1 MEIQVLEQ
9 NSNAIV
15 EAFKVDGGAQSL
27 FDRIAEQARSVIP
40 DLSTDKG
47 RKAIASMARKVA
59 SSKTAFDAHGK
70 ELKEQYTVIT
80 SKIDA
85 DRKLFRDQCDAL
97 RDEIRKPLTDW
108 EDAKKALDLLINEK
122 VEHVK
127 SFSLYTGEYSSASI
141 QNLIDELNS
150 IEINDSFGERK
161 DEAELAK
168 FKGIEALKAQYA
180 IELSREEK
188 EAEIARLAEIER
200 KENER
205 LQAIENER
213 IQKERDEKIAHEA
226 KLQAEREAEEKARI
240 ERDRVQREKL
250 EAEQRE
256 ENLKHEA
263 EQALIREAQLKEQAE
278 QQAKQVEIDKALSIE
293 RAEQAAKQAEHN
305 KQLAI
310 QAERDRIEREV
321 KAKAEAEIKEQQAR
335 EANKAHKKAVCDSIL
350 VELAKLNI
358 DESTGQNL
366 IKAIYNNQIPNI
378 SIKF

>member
-1 MEIQVLEQ
+1 MKIQVLEQ

-70 ELKEQYTVIT
+70 ELKEQYTAIT

-122 VEHVK
+122 VEHIK

-188 EAEIARLAEIER
+188 EAEIERLAEIER

-240 ERDRVQREKL
+240 ERERVQKEKD

-256 ENLKHEA
+256 ENLKREA

-278 QQAKQVEIDKALSIE
+278 QQAKQAEIDKQQAIE
-293 RAEQAAKQAEHN
+293 AERKRIEQQQFAQAE
-305 KQLAI
+305 K
-310 QAERDRIEREV
+310 ER
-321 KAKAEAEIKEQQAR
+321 KEQEAR

-350 VELAKLNI
+350 VELEKLNI
-358 DESTGQNL
+358 DEATGQNL

>member
-9 NSNAIV
+9 NSNVIV

-27 FDRIAEQARSVIP
+27 FDRIAEQARSIVFDINNSK
-40 DLSTDKG
+40 DRD
-47 RKAIASMARKVA
+47 AIKSLARKVA

-70 ELKEQYTVIT
+70 ELKEQYTAIT

-213 IQKERDEKIAHEA
+213 IQKERDEKITLEA
-226 KLQAEREAEEKARI
+226 KQKAEREAEEKARI
-240 ERDRVQREKL
+240 ERERVQKEKD

-256 ENLKHEA
+256 EKLKLEA
-263 EQALIREAQLKEQAE
+263 EQALIREAKLKEQAE
-278 QQAKQVEIDKALSIE
+278 QQAKQAEIDKALSIE
-293 RAEQAAKQAEHN
+293 RAEQVAKQAEHN

-310 QAERDRIEREV
+310 QAERDRIEREA
-321 KAKAEAEIKEQQAR
+321 KAKAEAKLKEQQAR

-350 VELAKLNI
+350 VELEKLNI
-358 DESTGQNL
+358 NEAIGQNL

>member
-9 NSNAIV
+9 NSNAIA
-15 EAFKVDGGAQSL
+15 EAYKVDGGAQSL

-47 RKAIASMARKVA
+47 RKAIASVARKVA

-70 ELKEQYTVIT
+70 ELKEQYTAIT

-108 EDAKKALDLLINEK
+108 EDAEK
-122 VEHVK
+122 DRVEGLQLRVDEISLPCEFESSQFIK
-127 SFSLYTGEYSSASI
+127 SQIEYI
-141 QNLIDELNS
+141 KS
-150 IEINDSFGERK
+150 IEVDDSFMEFK
-161 DEAELAK
+161 DKAKSAK
-168 FKGIEALKAQYA
+168 FSKLEMLNNLLTNVEKKEEEEAQLEKQRIEEQ
-180 IELSREEK
+180 
-188 EAEIARLAEIER
+188 
-200 KENER
+200 
-205 LQAIENER
+205 QR
-213 IQKERDEKIAHEA
+213 IQQERDEKIAHEA

-240 ERDRVQREKL
+240 ERERVEKEKKDAFEKSQREKR
-250 EAEQRE
+250 EAIERE
-256 ENLKHEA
+256 EKLKHEA

-278 QQAKQVEIDKALSIE
+278 QQAKQAEIDKQQAIE
-293 RAEQAAKQAEHN
+293 
-305 KQLAI
+305 
-310 QAERDRIEREV
+310 AERNRIEQQV
-321 KAKAEAEIKEQQAR
+321 KAKAEAELKEQQAR

-358 DESTGQNL
+358 DEATGQNL

>member
-47 RKAIASMARKVA
+47 RKSIASMARKVA

-70 ELKEQYTVIT
+70 ELKEQYTAIT

-108 EDAKKALDLLINEK
+108 ENAEKDRISKHENAIKEITDLLLPENILVDSDVIASNIRWLEK
-122 VEHVK
+122 VPMGTMFEEFEDRIK
-127 SFSLYTGEYSSASI
+127 LAKLETLETLRIAFDNKLKLETE
-141 QNLIDELNS
+141 Q
-150 IEINDSFGERK
+150 
-161 DEAELAK
+161 AEL
-168 FKGIEALKAQYA
+168 EALRQAETLRQQQERDAQ
-180 IELSREEK
+180 
-188 EAEIARLAEIER
+188 IAREAT
-200 KENER
+200 
-205 LQAIENER
+205 
-213 IQKERDEKIAHEA
+213 EK
-226 KLQAEREAEEKARI
+226 AEREAEEKARI
-240 ERDRVQREKL
+240 ERERVQKEKD

-256 ENLKHEA
+256 ENLKREA

-278 QQAKQVEIDKALSIE
+278 QQAKQAEIDKQQAIE
-293 RAEQAAKQAEHN
+293 
-305 KQLAI
+305 
-310 QAERDRIEREV
+310 AERNRIEQQV
-321 KAKAEAEIKEQQAR
+321 KAKAEAELKEQQAR

-350 VELAKLNI
+350 AELEKLNI
-358 DESTGQNL
+358 DEATGQNL

>member
-1 MEIQVLEQ
+1 MEIQVIEQ
-9 NSNAIV
+9 NSNVIV

-27 FDRIAEQARSVIP
+27 FDRIAEQARSIVFDINNSK
-40 DLSTDKG
+40 DRD
-47 RKAIASMARKVA
+47 AIKSLARKVS
-59 SSKTAFDAHGK
+59 SSKTAFDSHGK
-70 ELKEQYTVIT
+70 ELKEQYTAIT

-127 SFSLYTGEYSSASI
+127 SFSLYTGEYPSASI

-213 IQKERDEKIAHEA
+213 IQKERDEKIALEA
-226 KLQAEREAEEKARI
+226 KQKAEREAEEKARI
-240 ERDRVQREKL
+240 ERERVQKEKD
-250 EAEQRE
+250 EAEQRAA
-256 ENLKHEA
+256 HEGRHRH
-263 EQALIREAQLKEQAE
+263 I
-278 QQAKQVEIDKALSIE
+278 QQQDVPECKI
-293 RAEQAAKQAEHN
+293 
-305 KQLAI
+305 
-310 QAERDRIEREV
+310 
-321 KAKAEAEIKEQQAR
+321 
-335 EANKAHKKAVCDSIL
+335 
-350 VELAKLNI
+350 
-358 DESTGQNL
+358 
-366 IKAIYNNQIPNI
+366 
-378 SIKF
+378 